1 MIKTWNEMRKLS
13 MSVLIFFLVTQ
24 AGAQNKPWTF
34 QQCLDTGLARNIS
47 INQSRLTNDLNKVSL
62 EQVKANRIPSISASV
77 GEAVNLGKNVDMTT
91 NQFVTQEFN
100 SGTYN
105 VNLSYNLFSGLQ
117 NNNTIK
123 QYRMNIQAGNYDIE
137 TAKNTVILSITT
149 GYLQILMQYEL
160 LKTAQFQ
167 LHSDSAQVDRTQKMF
182 NVGKSAESDL
192 LQIKS
197 QMATDNVTL
206 VNAQNQ
212 LEIAR
217 VTLMQLM
224 QLPVIDN
231 FDVVIPNFVEPGL
244 FLLQS
249 KEEVYRKALE
259 TQPQIAG
266 SGLRTSSSETAIR
279 IANGARWPRLTLS
292 SGLSSNYASSR
303 KKGTAVNPENYP
315 WESQVWDNIGQSFNL
330 GLSIPIYS
338 NRQLQSNIEKAKI
351 NFQNARLNEL
361 NIRQN
366 LRMNIE
372 QAYYN
377 LKGAAR
383 TYEASKMQ
391 MTSTEMTYKNAEK
404 KFTVG
409 VMSATDYLIQKSTYI
424 QALSNS
430 IQTKYNYIFESKIL
444 DFYQGKPIT
453 F

>member
-1 MIKTWNEMRKLS
+1 MRKLS